1 MPRGRRKKLGRRGSA
16 PSAGSAISD
25 AVAGLNTARS
35 ALVAQRDEL
44 DHQLGE
50 IDRIL
55 TNMGG
60 GAAHSV
66 RMPGRK
72 PGRPAGRP
80 SGKAAG
86 GYRAGSLKS
95 VLHGILASSGAAM
108 RVQDITGRVHKA
120 GYDSKNKTLAKSV
133 GVALTQMTGVRKVKR
148 GTFKLV

>member
-1 MPRGRRKKLGRRGSA
+1 MPRGRRKKIGRRGSA
-16 PSAGSAISD
+16 TSAGSAISD

-55 TNMGG
+55 MNMGG
-60 GAAHSV
+60 APQSV

-80 SGKAAG
+80 SGKTAG

-95 VLHGILASSGAAM
+95 VLHGILASSGAPM
-108 RVQDITGRVHKA
+108 RVQDITGRVQKA
-120 GYDSKNKTLAKSV
+120 GYDSRNKTLAKSV